1 MSTDRLQTPFPL
13 TRSHT
18 LSHRI
23 VLAPMTRM
31 RASST
36 GIPHP
41 RAAEYYS
48 ERTTPGA
55 LLISEGIVIYPRGR
69 GFPNTPGLYT
79 EAQVEA
85 WKSITEAVKKKGGVF
100 FAQLWW
106 FILLFLLHVG
116 RVSVPSQTGGYPP
129 LAPTTEHLPGMHPLF
144 GQENITEP
152 YVDSQAMTEEDI
164 RDVVELFAVAAKNA
178 IRTGFDGVEI
188 HGANWYILDSFVHSN
203 INTRTD
209 KYGGSLTN
217 RLRFPLLVI
226 DAVISCIGAS
236 KTAIRLAPFHVLQET
251 RDANR
256 LETFTA
262 YATEL
267 EKRNLAYVHMVEPR
281 YDQFS
286 SEGAFTAKR
295 ETVEILDVEG
305 GICARDEMSL
315 WPFRK
320 VLERTPVIGAGGYDA
335 SSARKAVEESRVD
348 LVAFGRHF
356 TSNPDLVRRLFEGLP
371 LTKYERKT
379 FYTPSMEG
387 YLGWKTAGEVGKM

>member
-1 MSTDRLQTPFPL
+1 MPNDILQSPFSLTPF
-13 TRSHT
+13 HT

-41 RAAEYYS
+41 RAAEYYT
-48 ERTTPGA
+48 ERTTLGS
-55 LLISEGIVIYPRGR
+55 LLISEGIVVHPRGR

-79 EAQVEA
+79 EEQVQA
-85 WKSITEAVKKKGGVF
+85 WKQITEAVRKKGGVF
-100 FAQLWW
+100 FAQLW
-106 FILLFLLHVG
+106 HVG
-116 RVSVPSQTGGYPP
+116 RVSVPSQTGGFPP
-129 LAPTTEHLPGMHPLF
+129 LAPTAEHLPGMHPLF
-144 GQENITEP
+144 GQENGTEP

-164 RDVVELFAVAAKNA
+164 RDVVDQFASAAKNA
-178 IRTGFDGVEI
+178 IRAGFDGVEI
-188 HGANWYILDSFVHSN
+188 HGANGYILDSFVHSN

-226 DAVISCIGAS
+226 NTIISSIGAN

-262 YATEL
+262 FATEL
-267 EKRNLAYVHMVEPR
+267 EKKNLAYVHMVEPR

-286 SEGAFTAKR
+286 LEGAFAAKR
-295 ETVEILDVEG
+295 ETVEVSDVEKDL
-305 GICARDEMSL
+305 CKRDEVSL
-315 WPFRK
+315 WPLRK
-320 VLERTPVIGAGGYDA
+320 VLERTPVVGAGGYDA
-335 SSARKAVEESRVD
+335 SSARSAVEEGRVD

-356 TSNPDLVRRLFEGLP
+356 TSNPDLVRRLFDGLP

-379 FYTPSMEG
+379 FYTPSMDG
-387 YLGWKTAGEVGKM
+387 YLGWATAADV